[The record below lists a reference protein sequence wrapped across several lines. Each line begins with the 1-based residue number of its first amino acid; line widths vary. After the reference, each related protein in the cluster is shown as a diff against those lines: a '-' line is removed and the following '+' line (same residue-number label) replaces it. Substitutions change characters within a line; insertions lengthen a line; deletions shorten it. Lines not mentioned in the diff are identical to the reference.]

1 MIPVQPFLQK
11 DAYNYKE
18 QREKKLG
25 IAQFYEFTVQA
36 DAQVFRAVPDGST
49 DLVFGI
55 NETDTRIYIGGT
67 VLQAKGWEFEEG
79 RTYFGARFLPGR
91 CILPKDLQIKE
102 IVNTDL
108 ELDPYA
114 YGSSLIG
121 QMAEQKTMADRSRLL
136 VEHFAHWERVQ
147 EKETISAIERYCR
160 SRIYATQG
168 LISVKE
174 LAAETGYTEVYIRRI
189 FQRIHGISPKVFEQF
204 VRFQNLLQAVQR
216 DTTERRFDEI
226 AYDCGYYDQS
236 HMIKDFKRFAGTTP
250 EQYQECMKETKNKNS
265 GRQKGE

>member
-11 DAYNYKE
+11 DADNYKE
-18 QREKKLG
+18 QREKQLG
-25 IAQFYEFTVQA
+25 IAQFYQFTVQS

-55 NETDTRIYIGGT
+55 NEKDTKIYIGGT

-91 CILPKDLQIKE
+91 CILPKDLPIGE
-102 IVNTDL
+102 VVNADL
-108 ELDPYA
+108 ELEAYA
-114 YGSSLIG
+114 YGANLIE
-121 QMAEQKTMADRSRLL
+121 QMAEQKTMAQRSK
-136 VEHFAHWERVQ
+136 VFIEHFAHWERVQ
-147 EKETISAIERYCR
+147 EKENIRAIEQYCR

-174 LAAETGYTEVYIRRI
+174 LAAETGYSEVYIRRI
-189 FQRIHGISPKVFEQF
+189 FQQIHGISPKVFEQF
-204 VRFQNLLQAVQR
+204 VRFQNLLQAVQS
-216 DTTERRFDEI
+216 DTAGRSFDEI

-250 EQYQECMKETKNKNS
+250 EQYKDWMKK
-265 GRQKGE
+265 